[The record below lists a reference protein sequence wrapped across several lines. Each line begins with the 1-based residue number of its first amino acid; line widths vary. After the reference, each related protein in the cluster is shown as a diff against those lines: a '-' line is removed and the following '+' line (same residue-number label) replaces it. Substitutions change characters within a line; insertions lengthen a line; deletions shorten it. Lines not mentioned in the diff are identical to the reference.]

1 MNIVENT
8 NINTLEN
15 EINKKSEYESN
26 CLEFFL
32 RINSAMGFEMISSE
46 YLISNLG
53 RIYDIFS
60 GKFIPINNGMVELI
74 CNLDPYSYYCITE
87 KRYFSIDML
96 MMMRFKYINPRGR
109 INPRIYDVF
118 NFKIIH
124 KDNNSDNYNLSNLY
138 CKIIYGGEQ
147 YL

>member
-15 EINKKSEYESN
+15 QINKKSEYESN

-32 RINSAMGFEMISSE
+32 YINSFIGFEMIGSE

-53 RIYDIFS
+53 RIYDVFT
-60 GKFIPINNGMVELI
+60 GKFVPINNGMVELI
-74 CNLDPYSYYCITE
+74 CILDPYNDITE
-87 KRYFSIDML
+87 KRYFSIDIL
-96 MMMRFKYINPRGR
+96 MMSCFKSINPSGR
-109 INPRIYDVF
+109 IYPRIYDVF

-124 KDNNSDNYNLSNLY
+124 KDNNPDNYNLFNLY
-138 CKIIYGGEQ
+138 CKIIY
-147 YL
+147 